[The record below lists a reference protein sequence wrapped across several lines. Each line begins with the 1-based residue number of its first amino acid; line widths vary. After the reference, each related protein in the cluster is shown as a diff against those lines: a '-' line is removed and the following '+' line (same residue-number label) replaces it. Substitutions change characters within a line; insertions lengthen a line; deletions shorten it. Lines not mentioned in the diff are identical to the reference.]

1 MSQFIQ
7 TFFERKARQALNQS
21 LDRASDLSY
30 FKQVKL
36 RIESGEDLSKEL
48 PQLKK
53 LTKNNVIGSLKTLIK
68 RCDMDLDSY
77 WGIAK
82 AAKSKV
88 TIKHES
94 FKGELAPRFKA
105 AYEFKT
111 ALGAVTVNVKTQG
124 NYILVSADTAGVKKG
139 HTEVALMDVEKQLSL
154 AGFGIN

>member
-30 FKQVKL
+30 FKQVKR

-53 LTKNNVIGSLKTLIK
+53 LAKKDAVGSLKTLIK
-68 RCDMDLDSY
+68 RCDTDLVIY
-77 WGIAK
+77 WNLAK

-88 TIKHES
+88 TVKHE
-94 FKGELAPRFKA
+94 KVAGELAP
-105 AYEFKT
+105 
-111 ALGAVTVNVKTQG
+111 V
-124 NYILVSADTAGVKKG
+124 
-139 HTEVALMDVEKQLSL
+139 
-154 AGFGIN
+154 

>member
-30 FKQVKL
+30 FKQVKR

-53 LTKNNVIGSLKTLIK
+53 LTQKDAVGSLKTLIK
-68 RCDMDLDSY
+68 RCDTDLDTF
-77 WGIAK
+77 WHLAK

-88 TIKHES
+88 TVKHVI

-111 ALGAVTVNVKTQG
+111 ALGAVIVSVKTQG
-124 NYILVSADTAGVKKG
+124 NYIFVSADTTGVKKG
-139 HTEVALMDVEKQLSL
+139 HTEVALMEVEKQLSL
-154 AGFGIN
+154 AGFT

>member
-1 MSQFIQ
+1 MTPFIQ

-30 FKQVKL
+30 FKQVKR
-36 RIESGEDLSKEL
+36 RIEADEDLSKEL

-53 LTKNNVIGSLKTLIK
+53 LAKKDAVGSLNTLIK
-68 RCDMDLDSY
+68 RCDTDLANY
-77 WGIAK
+77 WNLAK

-88 TIKHES
+88 TVKHEK
-94 FKGELAPRFKA
+94 FVTELVPRFKA

-111 ALGAVTVNVKTQG
+111 AFGEVTVSVKTQG
-124 NYILVSADTAGVKKG
+124 NYILVSADTKDVKKG

-154 AGFGIN
+154 AGLS

>member
-1 MSQFIQ
+1 MSEFIQ

-30 FKQVKL
+30 FKQVKS
-36 RIESGEDLSKEL
+36 RIEAGENLSKEL

-53 LTKNNVIGSLKTLIK
+53 LAKKDAVRSLNTLIK
-68 RCDMDLDSY
+68 RCDTDLANY
-77 WGIAK
+77 WNVAK

-88 TIKHES
+88 TVKHEK
-94 FKGELAPRFKA
+94 FVTELVPRFKA

-111 ALGAVTVNVKTQG
+111 ALGAITVNVKTQG
-124 NYILVSADTAGVKKG
+124 NYILVSADMKDVKKG

-154 AGFGIN
+154 AGLSN

>member
-21 LDRASDLSY
+21 FDRASDLSY
-30 FKQVKL
+30 FKQVKR

-53 LTKNNVIGSLKTLIK
+53 LEKKGALGSLKTLIK
-68 RCDMDLDSY
+68 RCDTDLDTY
-77 WGIAK
+77 WNLAK

-88 TIKHES
+88 TVKHES

-111 ALGAVTVNVKTQG
+111 ELGTVIISVKTQG
-124 NYILVSADTAGVKKG
+124 NYIFVSANTKDVKKG
-139 HTEVALMDVEKQLSL
+139 HTEVALMDIEKQLSL
-154 AGFGIN
+154 AGFGH

>member
-30 FKQVKL
+30 FKQVKR
-36 RIESGEDLSKEL
+36 RIESGEDLSNEL

-53 LTKNNVIGSLKTLIK
+53 LTKKDTVGSLKTLIK
-68 RCDMDLDSY
+68 RCDTDLDTY
-77 WGIAK
+77 WNLAK

-88 TIKHES
+88 TVKHES
-94 FKGELAPRFKA
+94 YKGELAPRFRV

-111 ALGAVTVNVKTQG
+111 ALGVVIINVKTQG
-124 NYILVSADTAGVKKG
+124 NYILVSADTKDVKKG

-154 AGFGIN
+154 AGLLN

>member
-21 LDRASDLSY
+21 LDRASDLTH
-30 FKQVKL
+30 FKQVMC
-36 RIESGEDLSKEL
+36 RIESNEDLSKEL

-53 LTKNNVIGSLKTLIK
+53 LNKKTAIGSLKTLIK
-68 RCDMDLDSY
+68 RCDTDLPKY
-77 WGIAK
+77 WNLAK

-88 TIKHES
+88 TVAHEC
-94 FKGELAPRFKA
+94 FPGELAPRFMV

-111 ALGAVTVNVKTQG
+111 ALGTVIINVKTQG
-124 NYILVSADTAGVKKG
+124 NYILVSADTKDVKKG

-154 AGFGIN
+154 AGFA

>member
-30 FKQVKL
+30 FKQVKC

-53 LTKNNVIGSLKTLIK
+53 LAKKDALGSLKTLIK
-68 RCDMDLDSY
+68 RCDTDLDTY
-77 WGIAK
+77 WHLAK

-88 TIKHES
+88 TVKHES
-94 FKGELAPRFKA
+94 FKGELSPRFKA

-124 NYILVSADTAGVKKG
+124 NYILVYADTGDVKKG
-139 HTEVALMDVEKQLSL
+139 HT
-154 AGFGIN
+154 